1 MKTLLSC
8 ARLFV
13 LLATALLAVQVPFY
27 VGQYGATLAA
37 HYAESQRS
45 LGQFQDEADRF
56 FDGSIAELVSH
67 YRDSDDEVFRAGG
80 ESIQAIYHR
89 NLVLERSLARYRT
102 GPVSAYTQAL
112 VRPVPEIKRAVL
124 SDYSYVIRLDPGAIV
139 FGLGVGVALTLVL
152 ELLARGGMLLVRSA
166 RRRRRAVSRGR
177 A

>member
-1 MKTLLSC
+1 
-8 ARLFV
+8 
-13 LLATALLAVQVPFY
+13 
-27 VGQYGATLAA
+27 
-37 HYAESQRS
+37 
-45 LGQFQDEADRF
+45 
-56 FDGSIAELVSH
+56 
-67 YRDSDDEVFRAGG
+67 
-80 ESIQAIYHR
+80 
-89 NLVLERSLARYRT
+89 RYRT